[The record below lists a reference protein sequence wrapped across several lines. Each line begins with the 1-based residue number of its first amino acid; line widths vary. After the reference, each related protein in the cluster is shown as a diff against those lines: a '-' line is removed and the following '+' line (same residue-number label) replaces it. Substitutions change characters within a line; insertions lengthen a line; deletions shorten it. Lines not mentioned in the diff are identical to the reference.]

1 VFLSDDAQ
9 NLEELMKKIGNA
21 SQQRPIIAGQIG
33 LLEGG
38 YLTNAIPCSV
48 AMNQVIKSR
57 GLNSSFRDDHYPRH
71 FMPFYLFGSPEQYH
85 ISHMLLQAPNINLS
99 ASNVKFCPE
108 LHTKVSELLKS
119 GKGLILTLSDYRE
132 ATMQPFPLD
141 NNNDAFDSGRFFF
154 KPRQSFEVKVWI
166 DPKGPSANGPG
177 LLDDLSELVGQG
189 QMDLGEDVYWDV
201 GVLNKD
207 PFADETNETP
217 WDEELNAITSVLNTA
232 TV

>member
-1 VFLSDDAQ
+1 MLY
-9 NLEELMKKIGNA
+9 E
-21 SQQRPIIAGQIG
+21 P
-33 LLEGG
+33 
-38 YLTNAIPCSV
+38 
-48 AMNQVIKSR
+48 R
-57 GLNSSFRDDHYPRH
+57 GLMRSAIEGFSCGDLVFFTAHLSYNNKP
-71 FMPFYLFGSPEQYH
+71 
-85 ISHMLLQAPNINLS
+85 PNINLS
-99 ASNVKFCPE
+99 ASNVKFRPE

-141 NNNDAFDSGRFFF
+141 NNDDAFDSGRFFF

-166 DPKGPSANGPG
+166 DPKAPSANGPG

-189 QMDLGEDVYWDV
+189 QMDPGEDVYWDV

-217 WDEELNAITSVLNTA
+217 WDEELNATTSVLNTA